1 MKFYEAYNAEYYSE
15 RIRKSKKHMMKY
27 MKFLRKGS
35 SLKMLDVGC
44 GEGYYVRDAI
54 EEGIDAHGIDISTH
68 ALENALAEVKDRITF
83 GSITEIPF
91 DDEEFDMMTA
101 FDVIEHIHP
110 KDTLKAVAEIRRVL
124 KPDGI
129 VIITT
134 PSSNFGDWVSDLT
147 HINVRPPKFWKLILE
162 EHNFKVQMFYI
173 PSFLKYYMKNHIP
186 IPDSIEFVVEEPFR
200 YMLGRHY
207 ARKGRLYLVA
217 KKPKANNNFEV
228 NS

>member
-15 RIRKSKKHMMKY
+15 RKRKGKKHMMKY
-27 MKFLRKGS
+27 MKYLRKGS
-35 SLKMLDVGC
+35 CLKMLDIGC
-44 GEGYYVRDAI
+44 GEGYYLRDAT
-54 EEGIDAHGIDISTH
+54 EEGIDAYGIDISTH

-91 DDEEFDMMTA
+91 ADEEFDIMTA

-110 KDTLKAVAEIRRVL
+110 KDTLKALAEIRRVL

-162 EHNFKVQMFYI
+162 EHNLKVRMFYV
-173 PSFLKYYMKNHIP
+173 PSFLKYYIKNRIP
-186 IPDSIEFVVEEPFR
+186 IPDSIEFLIEEPFR
-200 YMLGRHY
+200 YMLGRYY
-207 ARKGRLYLVA
+207 ARKGRLYLLG
-217 KKPKANNNFEV
+217 KKQVDNFEV

>member
-54 EEGIDAHGIDISTH
+54 EEGIDAYGIDISTH

-83 GSITEIPF
+83 GSLAEIPF
-91 DDEEFDMMTA
+91 ADEEFDVITA
-101 FDVIEHIHP
+101 LDVIEHIHP
-110 KDTLKAVAEIRRVL
+110 KDTLNAVAEIRRVL

-134 PSSNFGDWVSDLT
+134 PSSNFGYWVFDLT

-162 EHNFKVQMFYI
+162 EYNFKVQMFYI
-173 PSFLKYYMKNHIP
+173 PSFLKYYAKNYIP

-217 KKPKANNNFEV
+217 KKPKVNNNFEV

>member
-15 RIRKSKKHMMKY
+15 RTRKGKKHMMKY

-35 SLKMLDVGC
+35 SSSPLKMLDVGC

-54 EEGIDAHGIDISTH
+54 EEGINAYGIDISTH

-91 DDEEFDMMTA
+91 SDEEFDVMTA

-110 KDTLKAVAEIRRVL
+110 KDTLNAITEIRRVL

-147 HINVRPPKFWKLILE
+147 HINVRPPKFWKLLLE
-162 EHNFKVQMFYI
+162 EYNFKVRMLYI
-173 PSFLKYYMKNHIP
+173 PSFLKYYMKKYIP
-186 IPDSIEFVVEEPFR
+186 IPDSIEFLIEEPFR
-200 YMLGRHY
+200 YMLGRYY
-207 ARKGRLYLVA
+207 ARKGRLYILA
-217 KKPKANNNFEV
+217 KKPR
-228 NS
+228 

>member
-1 MKFYEAYNAEYYSE
+1 MRFFDAYNSEYYSE

-27 MKFLRKGS
+27 LKFLRKGS

-44 GEGYYVRDAI
+44 GEGEYVKDAI
-54 EEGIDAHGIDISTH
+54 EEGINAYGIDISTY

-83 GSITEIPF
+83 GSITGIPF
-91 DDEEFDMMTA
+91 ADEEFDIMTA

-110 KDTLKAVAEIRRVL
+110 KDTLNAVAELRRVL

-134 PSSNFGDWVSDLT
+134 PSSSYGDWVSDLT
-147 HINVRPPKFWKLILE
+147 HINVRPPKFWKIILE
-162 EHNFKVQMFYI
+162 EHNFKVRMFYL
-173 PSFLKYYMKNHIP
+173 PSFLKYYMKNYVAL
-186 IPDSIEFVVEEPFR
+186 PDSIQFLVEEPLR
-200 YMLGRHY
+200 YMLGRYY

-217 KKPKANNNFEV
+217 KKAKTDNFQV

>member
-1 MKFYEAYNAEYYSE
+1 MKFYEEYNAEYYSE
-15 RIRKSKKHMMKY
+15 RTRKSKKHMMKY

-54 EEGIDAHGIDISTH
+54 EEGIDAYGIDISTY
-68 ALENALAEVKDRITF
+68 ALENALAEVKDRITS

-91 DDEEFDMMTA
+91 ADEEFDIMTA

-110 KDTLKAVAEIRRVL
+110 KDTLNAVAEIRRVL

-147 HINVRPPKFWKLILE
+147 HINVRPPKFWKIILE
-162 EHNFKVQMFYI
+162 EHNFKVQMFYL

-186 IPDSIEFVVEEPFR
+186 IPDSVEFLVEEPFR
-200 YMLGRHY
+200 YMLGRYY

-217 KKPKANNNFEV
+217 KNARQITSK
-228 NS
+228 

>member
-1 MKFYEAYNAEYYSE
+1 
-15 RIRKSKKHMMKY
+15 MMKY

-35 SLKMLDVGC
+35 SSSPLKMLDVGC

-54 EEGIDAHGIDISTH
+54 EEGINAYGIDISTH

-91 DDEEFDMMTA
+91 ADEEFDVMTA

-110 KDTLKAVAEIRRVL
+110 KDTLNAVTEIRRVL

-162 EHNFKVQMFYI
+162 EYNFKVQMLYI
-173 PSFLKYYMKNHIP
+173 PSFLKYYMKKYIP
-186 IPDSIEFVVEEPFR
+186 IPDSIEFWIEEPFR
-200 YMLGRHY
+200 YMLGRYY
-207 ARKGRLYLVA
+207 ARKCRLYLLA
-217 KKPKANNNFEV
+217 KKTKVDNFEL
-228 NS
+228 NSRSGNSSCDTI

>member
-15 RIRKSKKHMMKY
+15 RITKSKKHIMKY

-44 GEGYYVRDAI
+44 GQGYYVRDAM
-54 EEGIDAHGIDISTH
+54 EEGINAYGIDISTY

-91 DDEEFDMMTA
+91 ADEEFDVMTA

-110 KDTLKAVAEIRRVL
+110 KDTLNAVAEIRRVL

-129 VIITT
+129 IIITT

-162 EHNFKVQMFYI
+162 EHNFKVQMFYV
-173 PSFLKYYMKNHIP
+173 PSFLKYYMKNPIP
-186 IPDSIEFVVEEPFR
+186 MPDSIEFVVEEPFR
-200 YMLGRHY
+200 YMLGRYY
-207 ARKGRLYLVA
+207 ARKARLYLLA
-217 KKPKANNNFEV
+217 KKPRQITSK
-228 NS
+228 

>member
-15 RIRKSKKHMMKY
+15 RTRKSKKHMMKY

-35 SLKMLDVGC
+35 SLKLLDVGC

-54 EEGIDAHGIDISTH
+54 EEGIDAYGIDISSH
-68 ALENALAEVKDRITF
+68 ALENALDRVKDRISF

-91 DDEEFDMMTA
+91 ADDEFDLMTA

-110 KDTLKAVAEIRRVL
+110 KDTLNAIAEIRRVL
-124 KPDGI
+124 KPRGI
-129 VIITT
+129 VIMTT

-162 EHNFKVQMFYI
+162 EHDFEVQLFYV
-173 PSFLKYYMKNHIP
+173 PSFLKYYMKHHIP
-186 IPDSIEFVVEEPFR
+186 IPDSIEFLIEEPFR
-200 YMLGRHY
+200 YMLGHYY
-207 ARKGRLYLVA
+207 ARKGRLHLVA
-217 KKPKANNNFEV
+217 KKPN
-228 NS
+228 

>member
-15 RIRKSKKHMMKY
+15 RTRKSKKHMMKY

-35 SLKMLDVGC
+35 SLKLLDVGC

-54 EEGIDAHGIDISTH
+54 EEGIDAYGIDISSH
-68 ALENALAEVKDRITF
+68 ALENALDRVKDRISF

-91 DDEEFDMMTA
+91 ADDEFDLMTA

-110 KDTLKAVAEIRRVL
+110 KDTLNAIAEIRRVL
-124 KPDGI
+124 KPRGI
-129 VIITT
+129 VIMTT

-162 EHNFKVQMFYI
+162 EHDFEVQLFYV

-186 IPDSIEFVVEEPFR
+186 LPDSIEFVVEEPFR
-200 YMLGRHY
+200 YMLGRY
-207 ARKGRLYLVA
+207 FARKARLYLVA
-217 KKPKANNNFEV
+217 KKPR
-228 NS
+228 